1 LPVFVKA
8 VVQLGS
14 KKVVQGSSIN

>member
-14 KKVVQGSSIN
+14 KKVVQGTSIN